1 MKTHTTNYYDTFI
14 EIAEDTKADSG
25 EKPKSKGEK
34 MTVAE
39 MQFEMISRNPYR
51 FTSDEVLFEIFA
63 ERNDISETEKEKARN
78 EYFSKGQ
85 ACFRASPLTKTY
97 GFGVHF
103 DAEGKMAIYP
113 MESEQYENFLKDNSL
128 KKLKAMRSS
137 RK

>member
-1 MKTHTTNYYDTFI
+1 MKTHTTNYFDTFI
-14 EIAEDTKADSG
+14 EIAEDTKAACG
-25 EKPKSKGEK
+25 EKPKSKGDSR
-34 MTVAE
+34 TVAE
-39 MQFEMISRNPYR
+39 MQYEMISRNPYR

-63 ERNDISETEKEKARN
+63 KRNDVPETEKENARN
-78 EYFSKGQ
+78 AYFSKGQ

-113 MESEQYENFLKDNSL
+113 MESEQYEKFINDNAI

-137 RK
+137 KK

>member
-1 MKTHTTNYYDTFI
+1 MKTHTTNYFDTFI
-14 EIAEDTKADSG
+14 EIAEDTKAACG
-25 EKPKSKGEK
+25 EKPKSKGDSR
-34 MTVAE
+34 TVAE
-39 MQFEMISRNPYR
+39 MQYEMISRNPYR

-63 ERNDISETEKEKARN
+63 KRNDVSETEKENARN
-78 EYFSKGQ
+78 AYFSKGQ
-85 ACFRASPLTKTY
+85 ACFRASPLTKIY

-113 MESEQYENFLKDNSL
+113 MESEQYEKFINDNAI

>member
-1 MKTHTTNYYDTFI
+1 MKTHTTNYFDTFI
-14 EIAEDTKADSG
+14 EIAEDTKASCA
-25 EKPKSKGEK
+25 EKPKSKGDSR
-34 MTVAE
+34 TVAE
-39 MQFEMISRNPYR
+39 MQYEMISRNPYR

-63 ERNDISETEKEKARN
+63 KRNDVSETEKENARN
-78 EYFSKGQ
+78 AYFSKGQ

-113 MESEQYENFLKDNSL
+113 MESEQYEKFINDNAI

>member
-14 EIAEDTKADSG
+14 EIAADTKAACS
-25 EKPKSKGEK
+25 EKPKSKGKK

-39 MQFEMISRNPYR
+39 MQFEMISRNPYK
-51 FTSDEVLFEIFA
+51 FTSDEVLFEVFA
-63 ERNDISETEKEKARN
+63 ERNDVSETEKEAARN
-78 EYFSKGQ
+78 DFFSKGQ

-113 MESEQYENFLKDNSL
+113 MESLEYEKFLNDNSV

>member
-1 MKTHTTNYYDTFI
+1 MKTHTTNYYNTFI
-14 EIAEDTKADSG
+14 EIAEDTKADCG
-25 EKPKSKGEK
+25 EKPNSKGEK

-63 ERNDISETEKEKARN
+63 ERNDISETEKENARN

-113 MESEQYENFLKDNSL
+113 MESEQYEKFLNDNSV